1 MPRDANGLTPK
12 QALFVAEY
20 RKDLNATQAA
30 IRAGYSPAS
39 AGRNADALMKKH
51 EIAKVLAQ
59 QTQTTLAKVKVSA
72 ERAIEEAAALAF
84 SDLGAYYNEAGEVR
98 PMSEWTPEMRA
109 AVQSLE
115 TLDRDITPGERGPA
129 AKVHRLKLW
138 DKPKNLEMLFKHLNL
153 LTERVDINLTVKLD
167 SIIRARFERA

>member
-1 MPRDANGLTPK
+1 MTPK
-12 QALFVAEY
+12 QERFIAEY

-30 IRAGYSPAS
+30 IRAGYSAKTAEQQGPRLL
-39 AGRNADALMKKH
+39 GNV
-51 EIAKVLAQ
+51 EIAKVLAH
-59 QTQTTLAKVKVSA
+59 QTQTSLQKIKITA
-72 ERAIEEAAALAF
+72 ERALGEAAALAF
-84 SDLGAYYNEAGEVR
+84 SDLGAYYNEAGEVK

-153 LTERVDINLTVKLD
+153 LTERVDITLSVKLD
-167 SIIRARFERA
+167 SMIRARFERVS

>member
-1 MPRDANGLTPK
+1 MTPK
-12 QALFVAEY
+12 QERFIAEY

-30 IRAGYSPAS
+30 IRAGYSAKTAEQQGPRLL
-39 AGRNADALMKKH
+39 GNV

-59 QTQTTLAKVKVSA
+59 QTQKALGKIEVTAD
-72 ERAIEEAAALAF
+72 RAIKEAASLAF
-84 SDLGAYYNEAGEVR
+84 SDLAAFYDDKGDIR

-153 LTERVDINLTVKLD
+153 LTERVDINLNVRLD
-167 SIIRARFERA
+167 SMIRARFERVS

>member
-1 MPRDANGLTPK
+1 MRRGFIKLTPK
-12 QALFVAEY
+12 QERFIAEY

-30 IRAGYSPAS
+30 IRAGYSPKY
-39 AGRNADALMKKH
+39 ADTVGPALLRKSGVS
-51 EIAKVLAQ
+51 EILAK
-59 QTQTTLAKVKVSA
+59 QTQTTLQRIKVTA

-84 SDLGAYYNEAGEVR
+84 SDLGAYYNEAGEVK

-138 DKPKNLEMLFKHLNL
+138 DKPKNLEMLFKHLGL
-153 LTERVDINLTVKLD
+153 LAEKVNVDGKITVEWLK
-167 SIIRARFERA
+167 